1 MNNRLLSQSG
11 LCKTSD
17 SEQINSSIERQMMC
31 SENPTKR
38 TVSRTMTMLPIVSF
52 ICVILS
58 AFSGISHAF
67 MPSKIS
73 QLSRIT
79 LRQTERSM
87 LTSRRGTSTSTALG
101 IAKSG
106 GKMIETEKEF
116 AEHVLSKDLTRPVLV
131 FFTAP
136 WCGPCRLTVPVV
148 KDVMKQYSGDL
159 DVVEVCTDD
168 LAEVAEES
176 GVVSIPTIQFYYDGA
191 ALETHSIVGCVAKS
205 VLSNAIQKVIEDV
218 AQIRQT
224 NNR

>member
-1 MNNRLLSQSG
+1 
-11 LCKTSD
+11 
-17 SEQINSSIERQMMC
+17 
-31 SENPTKR
+31 
-38 TVSRTMTMLPIVSF
+38 
-52 ICVILS
+52 
-58 AFSGISHAF
+58 
-67 MPSKIS
+67 
-73 QLSRIT
+73 
-79 LRQTERSM
+79 M

-218 AQIRQT
+218 AKYDRLTTGNHEDDVHDDKSLERIRNLDIEIPKTTTFSEQFISIPATTT
-224 NNR
+224 NMEVRTRMIEWTYWMKPVGV

>member
-1 MNNRLLSQSG
+1 M
-11 LCKTSD
+11 K
-17 SEQINSSIERQMMC
+17 
-31 SENPTKR
+31 TKR
-38 TVSRTMTMLPIVSF
+38 
-52 ICVILS
+52 
-58 AFSGISHAF
+58 A
-67 MPSKIS
+67 
-73 QLSRIT
+73 
-79 LRQTERSM
+79 
-87 LTSRRGTSTSTALG
+87 GTSSSTALA

-116 AEHVLSKDLTRPVLV
+116 ADNVLSKDLTRPVLV

-168 LAEVAEES
+168 LAEVAEDS

-205 VLSNAIQKVIEDV
+205 VLSNAVEKVIEDV
-218 AQIRQT
+218 AQIRQR

>member
-1 MNNRLLSQSG
+1 MDRHLSRQDLRNRSEDNRASSSNLHTKNIILSTKS
-11 LCKTSD
+11 
-17 SEQINSSIERQMMC
+17 RMM
-31 SENPTKR
+31 R
-38 TVSRTMTMLPIVSF
+38 TLPIVSV

-58 AFSGISHAF
+58 AFLGTSDAF
-67 MPSKIS
+67 LPSTKS
-73 QLSRIT
+73 QQTRIT
-79 LRQTERSM
+79 SRKIERSII
-87 LTSRRGTSTSTALG
+87 TTRAGASSRTVLG

-116 AEHVLSKDLTRPVLV
+116 ADNVLSKDLTRPVLV

-168 LAEVAEES
+168 LAEVAEDS

-205 VLSNAIQKVIEDV
+205 VLSNAVEKVIEDV